1 MDSPSADLSYP
12 AEQCTLVEDDLGW
25 ALGVVF
31 RRYARAATKALESVP
46 GGPRGYQVL
55 AAASGGEPRRQ
66 LSLAQQLGIDR
77 TVMTY
82 LLDDLE
88 QAGLVERKPDPSDR
102 RARLIVPTARGRS
115 VMEDLE
121 ARLAAAEREVLGGL
135 EESERLLFR
144 TLLQRVAITAGA
156 VESLGDV
163 CDLAQEM
170 IDEPHQYAG
179 AQGATNPAGG
189 SQRTGT
195 NPDS

>member
-1 MDSPSADLSYP
+1 MDSPSADLSLP

-31 RRYARAATKALESVP
+31 RRYARTAAIALKSVP

-55 AAASGGEPRRQ
+55 AAATSGEPRRQ

-144 TLLQRVAITAGA
+144 TLLQRVAVTAEA

-163 CDLAQEM
+163 CSLAEEM
-170 IDEPHQYAG
+170 TDEPHQYAG
-179 AQGATNPAGG
+179 AQGATKPGGG